1 MGDAGDAMWNMQSI
15 FSCIS
20 IGSVMSWWSVLRLG
34 LPFRWSR
41 FDERP
46 VTRLSIEMI
55 SWLLFRRRST
65 RWEPMKPEPPVISIF
80 DIVYRLFF
88 IFLI

>member
-55 SWLLFRRRST
+55 
-65 RWEPMKPEPPVISIF
+65 
-80 DIVYRLFF
+80 
-88 IFLI
+88 